1 MPNPDGYGCYGAS
14 LQVNYFDFSI
24 LKCLLYYLGIL
35 IMTISLLIRYIL
47 AMRNLALSTA
57 VGEHGDLGPL
67 VQLLVDAEGVMLK
80 VNQMV
85 MPKWVLL
92 DLPPLPKL

>member
-1 MPNPDGYGCYGAS
+1 MS
-14 LQVNYFDFSI
+14 LLFRHINNDYF
-24 LKCLLYYLGIL
+24 
-35 IMTISLLIRYIL
+35 LIRYIL

-67 VQLLVDAEGVMLK
+67 VQLLVDAEDVMLK
-80 VNQMV
+80 VKETL
-85 MPKWVLL
+85 MPKWVPS